1 MTVFH
6 QEGELKAPHACDTEC
21 APRPGNAPKQ
31 NRCVSFTRYKWIQ
44 RYRISLK
51 CLPLSNICTEYEI
64 SVW

>member
-1 MTVFH
+1 MRFM
-6 QEGELKAPHACDTEC
+6 HATLNVTPALET
-21 APRPGNAPKQ
+21 PL
-31 NRCVSFTRYKWIQ
+31 NRTGASHFITRYKRIQ